1 MFSPDNL
8 DFHFPMFTTSLH
20 MLVQF
25 AFASLVLLL
34 FPKFRPRHAMKEA
47 REKANKSPSSTDF
60 DDDSKPIM
68 TPWFYLSR
76 IATCGTV
83 TGLDIGLGNSSLKF
97 ITLTFFSEFF
107 GIHDGLNAD

>member
-34 FPKFRPRHAMKEA
+34 FPKFRPRQAMMEA
-47 REKANKSPSSTDF
+47 QEKANKSSSRIDTLDM
-60 DDDSKPIM
+60 SKPIM
-68 TPWFYLSR
+68 TPWFYLTR
-76 IATCGTV
+76 IATCGSV

-97 ITLTFFSEFF
+97 ITLTFFSE
-107 GIHDGLNAD
+107 